1 MAVHRIFVSSEDR
14 IGGHRGDFLADTS
27 AEFARFE
34 GRRVM
39 CAVEF
44 CDVVRYSQN
53 PYYTKDDAN
62 ASGLLLECPDMPYS
76 NSYQTWDRGQS
87 CVLALLQNY
96 AQAGVYGLAHD
107 LPHARR
113 SAMGVEVDFDLV
125 KRLGT
130 MRFRLRRCCDPYDI
144 GDFDAAAPLHNLEAF
159 AFQLVFWEPRNFLLS
174 QPSSYD
180 FYRAWVSSKDRS
192 SGTIVDCRIP
202 VLLNTSRSVDTS
214 EGNWKVA
221 MEFHTPIFTTA
232 DEADRPPS
240 IALLC
245 PTLVGSEESHVLG
258 HLGRSYRPGEEDA
271 YGQTYSI
278 KPMTRDAVGHVL
290 RVNVDA
296 VADLHLQLANAVDL
310 ATLSQ
315 PEDFDPEYVVSLVF
329 YRVK

>member
-1 MAVHRIFVSSEDR
+1 MTVHRIFVSSESR
-14 IGGHRGDFLADTS
+14 LSGHRGDFVVDTS

-44 CDVVRYSQN
+44 CDVVRYSDRAD
-53 PYYTKDDAN
+53 YTKDDSN
-62 ASGLLLECPDMPYS
+62 PSGLLLECPDMPYS
-76 NSYQTWDRGQS
+76 NSYQSWDGAQS

-107 LPHARR
+107 LPYVRKAT
-113 SAMGVEVDFDLV
+113 MGVEVDFDFV

-144 GDFDAAAPLHNLEAF
+144 GDLDAVNSMHKLEAY
-159 AFQLVFWEPRNFLLS
+159 AFQLVFWEPCSCLLA

-180 FYRAWVSSKDRS
+180 YYRAWVSSKDRS
-192 SGTIVDCRIP
+192 SGSIADCHIP
-202 VLLNTSRSVDTS
+202 VLLNTSRSIDTS
-214 EGNWKVA
+214 EGKWKVA
-221 MEFHTPIFTTA
+221 LEYHTPVFTTA
-232 DEADRPPS
+232 IEADRPPS

-258 HLGRSYRPGEEDA
+258 HMGRSYRTGEENA
-271 YGQTYSI
+271 YGQRYSI
-278 KPMTRDAVGHVL
+278 KPMTRDVIGHEL
-290 RVNVDA
+290 RVNIEQLA
-296 VADLHLQLANAVDL
+296 SIRLQLANAIDL
-310 ATLSQ
+310 SVLGEPT
-315 PEDFDPEYVVSLVF
+315 DFDPEYVVSLLF